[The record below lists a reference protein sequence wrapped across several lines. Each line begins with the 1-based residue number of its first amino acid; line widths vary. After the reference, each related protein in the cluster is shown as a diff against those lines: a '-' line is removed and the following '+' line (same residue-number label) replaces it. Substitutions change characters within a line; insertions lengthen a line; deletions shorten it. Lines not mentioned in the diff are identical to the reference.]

1 MTDQVNYAKVNAA
14 CGKEGTLGYC
24 AREYPLGDEKFVVC
38 KGTNKGT
45 AAFVNNA
52 G

>member
-1 MTDQVNYAKVNAA
+1 MTDQVNCAKVNAA

-24 AREYPLGDEKFVVC
+24 AREYPLGDEEFDVD
-38 KGTNKGT
+38 KGTSKDT
-45 AAFVNNA
+45 AAFMNSS